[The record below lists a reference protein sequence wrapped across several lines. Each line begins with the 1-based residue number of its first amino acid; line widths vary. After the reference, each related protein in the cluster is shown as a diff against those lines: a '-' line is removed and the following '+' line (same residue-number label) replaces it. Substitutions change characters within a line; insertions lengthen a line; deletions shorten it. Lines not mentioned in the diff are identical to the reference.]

1 MKNKIKILITIT
13 LVCTIFLPL
22 KVLAYDISDGKICSG
37 CSSSAYYTNK
47 YQNSGAYKSRN
58 IQNMNGFKQGGQRLF
73 CVEPTKLHGTSGY
86 SRTDDYS
93 TAKNALDSQW
103 KAGFSHQD
111 DLKKVLSCWSDNN
124 SSIVATQAV
133 IWEIISEE
141 RYSIDANKILN
152 GNYTPYMSDGQTFRS
167 KTGKNPI
174 SGILCPNGVNSDT
187 SSLCK
192 AYQATLRCAARFN
205 IVPSFSSTSLS
216 SAQSKAYELTSYD
229 DETQTFSR
237 TFKHSGLDAKLLRYY
252 NIPQVSGL
260 KITKTDT
267 SVTISTTN
275 EIAKSSAKRIT
286 LNYAKKDNGEALND
300 DLDYFYYKNERQT
313 LMQGSTT
320 QTAYMY
326 VYTGKKPTYQLRVQ
340 KKDEDGKP
348 MKGVKFNVYSDAGL
362 KTKIGTTTASDKNGW
377 ATLTGIKKIGKYYV
391 QEAETPD
398 GYKTNKEIVN
408 VTVKGEHRTGSNKWP
423 SASSVFTNK
432 FMHLNL
438 SKRTIDETGKEI
450 DISDY
455 TGKSCT
461 GNYVGPV
468 FTIKKDNKYVCV
480 TPIAGK
486 PGKYKLASS
495 CDATGATNEIKTC
508 DGKFDIE
515 AIKSGCYDITETT
528 APDGY
533 TLPQNPTQKVCVTKG
548 QSATATVMYN
558 GVSGVIFNK
567 VTENGNPIDGGKFAL
582 QQKVNGVYRDMLLK
596 HDTGAIY
603 VYEANLKESD
613 EKASYVLETSN
624 GTINV
629 KNLPPGEYRFVE
641 KEAPEGYDAISDK
654 DSKATFT
661 ISDKGIFG
669 SDGKP
674 ATDYYQVKMVNQQ
687 TRVEGSYD
695 SAELI
700 VTIITGRKVINYA
713 LVIVGL
719 AALLIALIILRK
731 RFKK

>member
-1 MKNKIKILITIT
+1 MNNKFKRLFLIGIFFLFIFPISISAESIKQTTIWNRS
-13 LVCTIFLPL
+13 
-22 KVLAYDISDGKICSG
+22 ISNGGLGLGDVTYSTKGYGKRQTR
-37 CSSSAYYTNK
+37 YL
-47 YQNSGAYKSRN
+47 
-58 IQNMNGFKQGGQRLF
+58 GGWKLTTGNEKRVF
-73 CVEPTKLHGTSGY
+73 CVEPGTAFPTNSTVPGY
-86 SRTDDYS
+86 SETSSVPNGKWNISDDVE
-93 TAKNALDSQW
+93 NLE
-103 KAGFSHQD
+103 
-111 DLKKVLSCWSDNN
+111 KVLSCWSNN
-124 SSIVATQAV
+124 NESITATQAIV
-133 IWEIISEE
+133 WELISEE
-141 RYSIDANKILN
+141 RANINANQIL
-152 GNYTPYMSDGQTFRS
+152 GGDYTPYQSDGS
-167 KTGKNPI
+167 VYGNG
-174 SGILCPNGVNSDT
+174 SGVT
-187 SSLCK
+187 SLYERIKSQSSIYSE
-192 AYQATLRCAARFN
+192 YQAVLRCAARFN
-205 IVPSFSSTSLS
+205 IKPSFSYDSDSTAKSSSKLLS
-216 SAQSKAYELTSYD
+216 NYD
-229 DETQTFSR
+229 DESQTFSY
-237 TFKHSGLDAKLLRYY
+237 TFKHSSNVDSKLLKFYEVTS
-252 NIPQVSGL
+252 NDSGV
-260 KITKTDT
+260 KVTKTDN
-267 SVTISTTN
+267 SITISTNKEYVNKTDVK
-275 EIAKSSAKRIT
+275 IILK
-286 LNYAKKDNGEALND
+286 YAYKDNGSYKLNND
-300 DLDYFYYKNERQT
+300 GPLKFYVKNSYQS
-313 LMQGSTT
+313 LAYGSTIKET
-320 QTAYMY
+320 YLY

-348 MKGVKFNVYSDAGL
+348 MEGVKFNVYSDAGL
-362 KTKIGTTTASDKNGW
+362 KTKIGTTTSSDKNGW

-495 CDATGATNEIKTC
+495 CDAAGATNEIKTC

-548 QSATATVMYN
+548 QSTTATVMYN
-558 GVSGVIFNK
+558 GVSGVVFNK

-629 KNLPPGEYRFVE
+629 RNLPPGEYRFVE